1 MSSPAVLSLVRAS
14 RERRA
19 TARFRAL
26 RQDRAFL
33 EVVDFR
39 RPPYAR
45 LGEYRDIG
53 EVPDSVLELF
63 LPDFLSDWLP
73 FLCVVEEVLEDGDDV
88 VGAVGDPVGPVAAA
102 AVDEL
107 PVSVPPV
114 SPPSSSDSTSPSFV
128 PLPPGPCRR
137 RWGSLVLF
145 PYADAVAAVAN
156 VQAGLVPPP
165 HTTRSRSRRRRR
177 R

>member
-1 MSSPAVLSLVRAS
+1 MSSPAVLALVRSS
-14 RERRA
+14 RERRSS
-19 TARFRAL
+19 ARFRAL
-26 RQDRAFL
+26 RRGRAYL

-45 LGEYRDIG
+45 LGEYREIS
-53 EVPDSVLELF
+53 EVPDAVLELF
-63 LPDFLSDWLP
+63 LSDFLSDWLP
-73 FLCVVEEVLEDGDDV
+73 FLCVVEEVLEAGDDV
-88 VGAVGDPVGPVAAA
+88 AVGDPVGPDVDA
-102 AVDEL
+102 AVDVL
-107 PVSVPPV
+107 PVSAPPV
-114 SPPSSSDSTSPSFV
+114 SPPSSSDSPSFV